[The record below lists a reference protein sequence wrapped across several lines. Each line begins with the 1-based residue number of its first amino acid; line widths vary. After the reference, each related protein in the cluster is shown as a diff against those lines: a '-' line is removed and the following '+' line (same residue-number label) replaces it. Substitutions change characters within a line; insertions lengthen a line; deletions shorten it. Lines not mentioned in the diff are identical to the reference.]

1 VFGTFSSSFFIFI
14 EMATV
19 QEDFELLR
27 NDVASRLAKVN
38 RNARRYRRLHT
49 SLVILT
55 LICGI
60 LSTTLAA
67 DSAMDT
73 RVAAPAVAEA
83 ATGKEP
89 APLAKGWKAV
99 CGVIAVVS
107 LIGTVSQGIHSLLKI
122 SEHQTKAL
130 DCAGR
135 LDALAVELTTPR
147 REIVEKVRSE
157 YTSILRDYPEY
168 VR

>member
-1 VFGTFSSSFFIFI
+1 MTTI
-14 EMATV
+14 
-19 QEDFELLR
+19 QEDFQLLR
-27 NDVASRLAKVN
+27 SDVANRLATVN
-38 RNARRYRRLHT
+38 RNARRYRTLHT

-73 RVAAPAVAEA
+73 KIVAPEVAEA

-99 CGVIAVVS
+99 CGAIAVIS
-107 LIGTVSQGIHSLLKI
+107 LIGTVSQGIHNLLKI
-122 SEHQTKAL
+122 SE
-130 DCAGR
+130 
-135 LDALAVELTTPR
+135 
-147 REIVEKVRSE
+147 
-157 YTSILRDYPEY
+157 
-168 VR
+168 

>member
-1 VFGTFSSSFFIFI
+1 
-14 EMATV
+14 MATI
-19 QEDFELLR
+19 QEDFQLLR
-27 NDVASRLAKVN
+27 SDVISRLATVN
-38 RNARRYRRLHT
+38 RNARRYRILHT
-49 SLVILT
+49 SMVILT
-55 LICGI
+55 LVCGI
-60 LSTTLAA
+60 LATTLAA

-73 RVAAPAVAEA
+73 KIATTVVAEA

-99 CGVIAVVS
+99 CGVIAVIS
-107 LIGTVSQGIHSLLKI
+107 LVGTVSQGIHSLLKI

-135 LDALAVELTTPR
+135 LDALTIELAQPR
-147 REIVEKVRSE
+147 REIVEKVRND
-157 YTSILRDYPEY
+157 YASILKDYPEY